1 MMNRPRRAAAAAAA
15 VLALTTTATV
25 ALVTTA
31 SADEPGRCLENVNVR
46 EKPDVNSR
54 IVALCEAGTQ
64 VQVGETRS
72 GFVRLTDLGGW
83 ASQQYVAVNGRSPA
97 PAASEQDSPSP
108 GMADE
113 GSTDE
118 TQPETEQGSG
128 QETGQEESGNSGG
141 GGAGGPLGGLL
152 G

>member
-1 MMNRPRRAAAAAAA
+1 MMNRPRRAAAAVAA

-54 IVALCEAGTQ
+54 IVALCEAGTE
-64 VQVGETRS
+64 VQVGETRT

-83 ASQQYVAVNGRSPA
+83 AAQQYVAVNGRAPAAGEQGSPA
-97 PAASEQDSPSP
+97 PGTE
-108 GMADE
+108 GE
-113 GSTDE
+113 GSSDE

-128 QETGQEESGNSGG
+128 LETGQQGGNSGG
-141 GGAGGPLGGLL
+141 GGPLGGLL